1 MRTALIVGLSLW
13 TLLACTTPR
22 ATPTAPQSAST
33 ESRAETESAAPPAV
47 APAAASGPTLVRLGA
62 NVGASDAGIFL
73 AMDWGYFAEQGLE
86 IEIIR
91 GSGSEQVA
99 ALATGE
105 MDVGAGAVSAGL
117 LNAMSREL
125 PLRIVADKGSNP
137 PGFGYQAIVLR
148 KDLWDSGQ
156 VRSWADLRGRRIA
169 AASVR
174 SSVDFLL
181 ARGLAGAGLKLED
194 VDLVQVAYPDMNM
207 ALANGVID
215 AASFWEPLLTVGLE
229 QGILV
234 RWKGIDEVD
243 PGHQSGTILYGTSF
257 LANRPELGHRFMLAY
272 VRALR
277 LYNDAFRKG
286 IGRDEVI
293 ASIARHTGVRPDLL
307 ARGVPVG
314 LNPDGCANAQDL
326 ADQVAWFRSQGY
338 LQRDLDLDAVLDN
351 RFCQQAAQQLGP
363 YSY

>member
-181 ARGLAGAGLKLED
+181 ARGLAEAGLKLED

-234 RWKGIDEVD
+234 RWKCIDEVD

-272 VRALR
+272 VRAP
-277 LYNDAFRKG
+277 A
-286 IGRDEVI
+286 
-293 ASIARHTGVRPDLL
+293 
-307 ARGVPVG
+307 
-314 LNPDGCANAQDL
+314 
-326 ADQVAWFRSQGY
+326 
-338 LQRDLDLDAVLDN
+338 LQRCVPQGHRARRGDRQHRPAH
-351 RFCQQAAQQLGP
+351 RRPPRPAGA
-363 YSY
+363 

>member
-181 ARGLAGAGLKLED
+181 ARGLAEAGLKLED

-215 AASFWEPLLTVGLE
+215 AASFWEPLLTVG
-229 QGILV
+229 LV